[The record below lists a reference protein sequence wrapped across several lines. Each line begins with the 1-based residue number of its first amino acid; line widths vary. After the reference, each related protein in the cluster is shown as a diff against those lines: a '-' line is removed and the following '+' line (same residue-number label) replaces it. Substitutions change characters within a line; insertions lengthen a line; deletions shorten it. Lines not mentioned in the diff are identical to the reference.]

1 MPAIDWSNVA
11 INMGVAVGVIIAGLI
26 AHAFVFIALK
36 QIAARSHRLLDDS
49 ITRHSAAPLRLIFPL
64 LALDVVMPSLKI
76 QPRIEDLVQ
85 HVIALLLIASVA
97 WLITRAMQVV
107 EDMLV
112 ERFRIDV
119 PDNLRARRVRTQFE
133 VFRRVASIAVFVI
146 ALGIALTTFKWAST
160 LGDTVLAS
168 AGILGLAASLTARP
182 TIENLVAG
190 LQIAMSEAIWLDDV
204 VIANGEWGRIEEITT
219 TYVVLCTWDLRR
231 VILPISYFIQ
241 KPFENWT
248 RKSADLLA
256 YVYIYLDYTMP
267 IEPLRR
273 EFTRILTSSPLWD
286 KKVDVLQVSDANEH
300 AIQVRAL
307 MSTRD
312 STSAWD
318 LRCEVREKLL
328 EFVQK
333 KYPECLP
340 RNRNE
345 LPEIHARVAPADG
358 HSGSLTGAAETD
370 H

>member
-1 MPAIDWSNVA
+1 MPAIDWSIAA
-11 INMGVAVGVIIAGLI
+11 INVGVTLGVIIAGLI
-26 AHAFVFIALK
+26 VHAFVFIALK
-36 QIAARSHRLLDDS
+36 QIAVRGDRPLDGS
-49 ITRHSAAPLRLIFPL
+49 ITRHCAAPLRLIFPL
-64 LALDVVMPSLKI
+64 LALDVVMPSLKLR
-76 QPRIEDLVQ
+76 PRIEDLVE

-97 WLITRAMQVV
+97 WLITRAMLVV

-112 ERFRIDV
+112 QRFRIDV

-133 VFRRVASIAVFVI
+133 VFRRVASIAVLVI

-190 LQIAMSEAIWLDDV
+190 LQIALSEAIWLDDV
-204 VIANGEWGRIEEITT
+204 VIANGEWGRIEEIRT

-231 VILPISYFIQ
+231 VILPISHFIQ
-241 KPFENWT
+241 TPFENWT

-256 YVYIYLDYTMP
+256 YVYLYLDYTIP
-267 IEPLRR
+267 IEPLRL
-273 EFTRILTSSPLWD
+273 EFTRILTSSPIWD
-286 KKVDVLQVSDANEH
+286 KKVNVLQVSDANEH

-307 MSTRD
+307 MSAPD

-318 LRCEVREKLL
+318 LRCEVRERLL

-340 RNRNE
+340 RSRNE
-345 LPEIHARVAPADG
+345 LHEIHARVAPADANP
-358 HSGSLTGAAETD
+358 GSSTGDAEDD